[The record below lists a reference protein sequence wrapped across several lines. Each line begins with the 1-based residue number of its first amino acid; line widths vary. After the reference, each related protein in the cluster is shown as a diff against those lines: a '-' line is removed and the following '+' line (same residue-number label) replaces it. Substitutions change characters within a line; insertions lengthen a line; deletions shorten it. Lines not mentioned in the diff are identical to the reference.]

1 MAATLGVPQ
10 IIHLHYIIGPW
21 LRRMVIKRLRT
32 ADHVV
37 AVSDYIRQQAIEHG
51 VLPDHVTTIRN
62 SIRRFEPRDPAA
74 VEAVRRG
81 EGISSDAFIYGMVGR
96 LDPGKGH
103 LDVLAAFDR
112 LATDDPGIWLMIAGT
127 GRHESR
133 IRSAA
138 RRSAAADRIVFLGQR
153 SDVPDILGSLD
164 AFIHPAS
171 KDPCPLA
178 VLEAMAAG
186 LPIVAYADGGV
197 PELIVNAESG
207 LLAPRGDVIDLS
219 GLMGLL
225 PARPRVGELAR
236 GGGRRPSG
244 DGVHAGARRSGVRR
258 HRHVRCRD
266 GSSMRAAALL
276 LALAVL
282 AACGG
287 SDDDT
292 SPSTGPS
299 TSSAAPTQPGS
310 TTAGGE
316 RCLVR
321 LHGKSGTGAD
331 TVVED
336 GVTIISPTGNAEGWG
351 GRQWLYF
358 PEADYEAA
366 RTIVA
371 DAVAG
376 CDQVILDGFSNGA
389 SFAAKLYCRG
399 ETFEGR
405 LVGVV
410 VDDPVTDEG
419 VEGCATR
426 PVRRPDALL
435 DRRAGRPSPAGVGLR
450 RGGLDVRGRSDDR
463 HRCIRRGVGHRAPG
477 EPVRRAP
484 VVSGCA
490 RAHAVA
496 CMTLTCASRA
506 AAQPRRSPRRA

>member
-1 MAATLGVPQ
+1 MRADGESHAAAPAKAGVVTKLLGVQVAHGLSSETRVFAELLAERDALYDSNVLMHQENGATGDIDRFVAIAHTPVTTIDTGWRPNRTGRRLSPERARVALQYLSRIDSSVAVGEQLDPDVVYSSQQHYDCRTATRMAATLGVPQ

-103 LDVLAAFDR
+103 LDALAAFDR

-225 PARPRVGELAR
+225 RRDPELASSLGAAAAAR
-236 GGGRRPSG
+236 AATEFTPER
-244 DGVHAGARRSGVRR
+244 AGAEFADIVTSVAATA
-258 HRHVRCRD
+258 HR
-266 GSSMRAAALL
+266 
-276 LALAVL
+276 
-282 AACGG
+282 
-287 SDDDT
+287 
-292 SPSTGPS
+292 
-299 TSSAAPTQPGS
+299 
-310 TTAGGE
+310 
-316 RCLVR
+316 
-321 LHGKSGTGAD
+321 
-331 TVVED
+331 
-336 GVTIISPTGNAEGWG
+336 
-351 GRQWLYF
+351 
-358 PEADYEAA
+358 
-366 RTIVA
+366 
-371 DAVAG
+371 
-376 CDQVILDGFSNGA
+376 
-389 SFAAKLYCRG
+389 
-399 ETFEGR
+399 
-405 LVGVV
+405 
-410 VDDPVTDEG
+410 
-419 VEGCATR
+419 
-426 PVRRPDALL
+426 
-435 DRRAGRPSPAGVGLR
+435 
-450 RGGLDVRGRSDDR
+450 
-463 HRCIRRGVGHRAPG
+463 
-477 EPVRRAP
+477 
-484 VVSGCA
+484 
-490 RAHAVA
+490 
-496 CMTLTCASRA
+496 
-506 AAQPRRSPRRA
+506 